1 MDVMIQP
8 QLRRGRGAGGGAMIG
23 GGGNGGGGTNPEDG
37 VFSIMRA
44 N

>member
-1 MDVMIQP
+1 MDVTIQF
-8 QLRRGRGAGGGAMIG
+8 QLRRGLGAGGGAMIG